1 MCYSWSQVAVS
12 IEILHN
18 ILYMV
23 YTKCII
29 IHTVD
34 RIFSLSMIDRSV
46 VKYMK
51 VNILYYYYIVS

>member
-1 MCYSWSQVAVS
+1 M
-12 IEILHN
+12 
-18 ILYMV
+18 
-23 YTKCII
+23 CII

-34 RIFSLSMIDRSV
+34 RIFSLSMIDQSV